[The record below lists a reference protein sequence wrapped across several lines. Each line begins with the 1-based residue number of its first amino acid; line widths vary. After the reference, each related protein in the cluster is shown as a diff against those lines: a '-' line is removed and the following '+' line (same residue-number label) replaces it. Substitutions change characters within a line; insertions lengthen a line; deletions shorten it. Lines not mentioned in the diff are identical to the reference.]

1 MGLQEKRWWKNIF
14 SNKEHKKKVD
24 VQKDI
29 SAIIDFLQEIND
41 DQKSIITNLRNLKEL
56 ETEFEVAK
64 EGIVQVNLQ
73 TQAKLI
79 EKIIQ
84 EYEFLQNDVDI
95 NGLRV
100 KMITEEFL
108 KRLKK
113 AGMHDLLK
121 EKRLD
126 PVWKMQW

>member
-1 MGLQEKRWWKNIF
+1 MGLQEKRWRKNIF